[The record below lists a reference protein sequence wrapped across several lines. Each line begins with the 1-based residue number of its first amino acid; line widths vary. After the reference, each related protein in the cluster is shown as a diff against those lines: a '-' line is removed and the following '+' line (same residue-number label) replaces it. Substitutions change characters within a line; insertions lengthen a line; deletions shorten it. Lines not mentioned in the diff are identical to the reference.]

1 MRARLQRSDCMAE
14 RRMFAKSIVLSDAF
28 LDMPLGARCLYMT
41 MGMVADDDG
50 FVNNAKSI
58 IRITGASDDDL
69 RVLVAKKFVLPF
81 EDGVLVIK
89 HWRINNYLRSD
100 RYQATKYT
108 ENKEK
113 LLIDNN
119 GAYTMNDFGIPSSG
133 IPSIGKDSIGK
144 DSIDNNISSSV
155 SSDNR
160 KEDITTIV
168 DKWNDLKD
176 IGIKSISKLKPG
188 TDRYKRL
195 CQRIDDYGLE
205 EVLRAIDNIK
215 DSKFLQ
221 TWQGFT
227 FDWFVR
233 PNNFIKVLDGNYTG
247 GKDGSG
253 RNGEQDKSDQEEYKW
268 SDYYPDIP
276 LSEV

>member
-1 MRARLQRSDCMAE
+1 MAE